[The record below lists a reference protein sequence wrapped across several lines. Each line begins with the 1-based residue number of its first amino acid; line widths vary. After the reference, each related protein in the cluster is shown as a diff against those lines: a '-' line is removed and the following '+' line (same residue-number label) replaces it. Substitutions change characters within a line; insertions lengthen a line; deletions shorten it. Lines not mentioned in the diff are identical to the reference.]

1 MPDDWLDALMRN
13 SSYKEYRPVVIKLVD
28 VVARAAFVLTAT
40 FSLPIADAGRFG
52 LIVTLVGI
60 FAFVFN
66 FERHIDIQRRTA
78 GEEPAVFD
86 RHVTQALKF
95 FAFNWII
102 MVPVFGLA
110 IALWAEASPWMLSL
124 AVMVVLGEHLSNQAY
139 QYAMIDSRYQRLLS
153 VVAAKNAA
161 LAIAVLWYLLILRER
176 INLESIL
183 EIWAFGAVLCT
194 LSLGVSFAKLNSSSS
209 RRSDFDLRIDIF
221 GQHRASMTHFAIG
234 LLAIL
239 MLQFDRLVVGGLM
252 SFAETGRYYR
262 HTLLVSLAYQAFGI
276 ASFNRISPSVFA
288 ESKTMKI
295 PQLNL
300 RVQQEYRKTV
310 IGAPLL
316 LFAAW
321 CVDVFTDGTLFKRLD
336 LEIGLMGVLLLGFM
350 FRARAD
356 FYGLVLNSLHRER
369 EVLVSQSAAF
379 LAAGVLLI
387 ALTWWIGVYGAA
399 ASTVVAAIVYMFL
412 VRRSLLVTQS

>member
-1 MPDDWLDALMRN
+1 MPDDRLGALMRN

-66 FERHIDIQRRTA
+66 FERHIDIQRRAA
-78 GEEPAVFD
+78 GEGPAVFD

-95 FAFNWII
+95 FAFNWAI
-102 MVPVFGLA
+102 MVPVFVLA
-110 IALWAEASPWMLSL
+110 IALWAEASPWILSL

-139 QYAMIDSRYQRLLS
+139 QYAMIDSRYQRLLL
-153 VVAAKNAA
+153 VVAAKNAL
-161 LAIAVLWYLLILRER
+161 LAIAVIWYLLILRGR
-176 INLESIL
+176 VNLESIL

-194 LSLGVSFAKLNSSSS
+194 LGLGLSFAKLNSSSS
-209 RRSDFDLRIDIF
+209 RRRAFDIRVDIF

-239 MLQFDRLVVGGLM
+239 MLQLDRLVVGGLM

-276 ASFNRISPSVFA
+276 ASFNRIAPSVFA
-288 ESKTMKI
+288 ESKTMTV
-295 PQLNL
+295 PQLNV

-316 LFAAW
+316 LLAAW
-321 CVDVFTDGTLFKRLD
+321 CVDSVTDGALFKRLD

-356 FYGLVLNSLHRER
+356 FHGLVLNSLHRER

-379 LAAGVLLI
+379 LAAGVLLV

-399 ASTVVAAIVYMFL
+399 ASTVVAASVYMFL